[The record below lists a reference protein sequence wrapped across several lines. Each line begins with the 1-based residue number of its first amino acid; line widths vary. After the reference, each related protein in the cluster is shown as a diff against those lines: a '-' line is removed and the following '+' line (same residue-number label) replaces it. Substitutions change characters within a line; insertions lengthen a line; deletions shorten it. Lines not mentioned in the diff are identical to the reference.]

1 MQEQKK
7 VIRVFGGGESSWQ
20 IGPFTM
26 ALQSFLGEYNTG
38 QPELEYQIMFCS
50 DMKYFS
56 NLSLYLIMNWRDENI
71 YEREALTALTP
82 PQKNGFLVLGA
93 K

>member
-50 DMKYFS
+50 DIKK
-56 NLSLYLIMNWRDENI
+56 NRLSPHEFVDWLL
-71 YEREALTALTP
+71 EADFHILTTHLL
-82 PQKNGFLVLGA
+82 Q
-93 K
+93 